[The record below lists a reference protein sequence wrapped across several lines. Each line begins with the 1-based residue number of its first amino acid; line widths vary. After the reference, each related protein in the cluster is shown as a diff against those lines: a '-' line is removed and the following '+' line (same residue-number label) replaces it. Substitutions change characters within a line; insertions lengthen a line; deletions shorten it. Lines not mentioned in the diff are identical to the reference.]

1 MQRSRPGRVLNSPIL
16 TALVLAGT
24 LALGGCA
31 GLKPEPVKDYDQLPG
46 RDRMMKG
53 PGVFTQDKE
62 DYRGGTV
69 VYSTE
74 APASEQTPPAKGAA
88 EPAKTAPA
96 TAQTSPSPQAGET
109 GAKTTGKTCTDA
121 QFRAYQAFKRLD
133 KNSAEYRM
141 FQKWLEFQR
150 YREWEKSR
158 QGQ

>member
-1 MQRSRPGRVLNSPIL
+1 MLRSRPGRVLTSPIL

-69 VYSTE
+69 VYSTD
-74 APASEQTPPAKGAA
+74 APASEQTPPPAKGAA
-88 EPAKTAPA
+88 EPAKAAPA
-96 TAQTSPSPQAGET
+96 TAQTSPAPQT
-109 GAKTTGKTCTDA
+109 GTDTSGQACTDA

-133 KNSAEYRM
+133 KNSAEYQM